1 MYGFLVF
8 AAEGAADHGSKT
20 AFYVAGLVL
29 AGFAVLIGAIGATRP
44 AFAEREA
51 TGHAVIGVTV
61 VLMIATLATAII
73 TSS

>member
-29 AGFAVLIGAIGATRP
+29 TGFALLVGGIGAVRP
-44 AFAEREA
+44 SFAERQSTGYAILGTGAVLVAA
-51 TGHAVIGVTV
+51 TIAAA
-61 VLMIATLATAII
+61 IAT
-73 TSS
+73 SS